1 MTNLGGWSGATVVL
15 FTVAAGLAAAPQAD
29 PKTPPTGSR
38 RDPGLFGGVG
48 QKKDKNNK
56 GDDENS
62 RAVAGTVRNEADEPV
77 EGAIVQ
83 LKDSKSLKVRSYITK
98 ADGVYKFFGLSTNAD
113 YDIRADFRE
122 LASEKRTLSVFD
134 SRKQAIINL
143 QNAGLKVT
151 GIEDVTPL
159 PHNGCRPPKKRRV

>member
-143 QNAGLKVT
+143 RLSARKKDDK
-151 GIEDVTPL
+151 EDKQLAPEAATA
-159 PHNGCRPPKKRRV
+159 PK